1 MTLRRRA
8 NAAVKKFFRQRGVM
22 LDRYTCSTSPD
33 LRLVKM
39 LATNGVDIVL
49 DVGANTG
56 GYATA
61 LREAGYR
68 GNILSFEPLS
78 SAHSLLALAARSDP
92 NWVVAPRMALGEREA
107 NVTINIAGNST
118 SSSLLPMT
126 DQHRSAAP
134 ESAYVGM
141 ESVSVW
147 RLDAVRHPLLDS
159 AASPFLKIDTQ
170 GYETQVLA
178 GAAGILPKIV
188 GVQVELSLRH
198 LYQGQSLWLEVIA
211 SLETAGLELWALVPG
226 FFEPETGRMLQCDG
240 IFFRASVPVIR

>member
-1 MTLRRRA
+1 MTFRRRA
-8 NAAVKKFFRQRGVM
+8 TAVVKKFLRQRGVM

-39 LATNGVDIVL
+39 LAAHGVSLVL

-61 LREAGYR
+61 LRAAGYR
-68 GNILSFEPLS
+68 NGILSFEPLS
-78 SAHSLLALAARSDP
+78 SAHSLLVLAARGDP
-92 NWVVAPRMALGEREA
+92 KWAVAPRMALGEQEA
-107 NVTINIAGNST
+107 NVTINIAGNSA

-126 DQHRSAAP
+126 AQHKGAAP

-141 ESVSVW
+141 ESVAVC

-159 AASPFLKIDTQ
+159 PASPFLKIDTQ

-188 GVQVELSLRH
+188 GVQVEMSLRH

-211 SLETAGLELWALVPG
+211 SLETAGFELWALVPG

-240 IFFRASVPVIR
+240 IFFRA